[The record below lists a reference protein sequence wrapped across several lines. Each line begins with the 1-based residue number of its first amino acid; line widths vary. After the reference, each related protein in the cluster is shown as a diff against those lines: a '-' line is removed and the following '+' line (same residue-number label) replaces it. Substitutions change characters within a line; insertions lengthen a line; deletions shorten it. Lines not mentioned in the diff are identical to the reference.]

1 MSYTNQ
7 ERKIIMNRKW
17 LLTITTIFLSTM
29 MIMGC
34 NFNQDRQNDQNQDN
48 IEETNYNDAERGNDN
63 SPGVDENDNMLKDD
77 ERDRDPDPEDP
88 IEDPED
94 MGDRDRRDD

>member
-1 MSYTNQ
+1 
-7 ERKIIMNRKW
+7 MNRKW

-29 MIMGC
+29 MILGC

-48 IEETNYNDAERGNDN
+48 IEETNYNDDERVNEN
-63 SPGVDENDNMLKDD
+63 PPGVDENDNMLKDD